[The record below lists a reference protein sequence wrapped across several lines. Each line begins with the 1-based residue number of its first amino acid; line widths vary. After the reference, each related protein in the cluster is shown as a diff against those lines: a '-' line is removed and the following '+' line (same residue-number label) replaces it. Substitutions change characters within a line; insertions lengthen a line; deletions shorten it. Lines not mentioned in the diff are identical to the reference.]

1 MGHDASAFLARGGR
15 LFFALRNGRLPR
27 RYFITARNDGK
38 EKEIATHRRAECF
51 TRRTVNIQG
60 ENSGKMRI

>member
-38 EKEIATHRRAECF
+38 EKGDCHASAC
-51 TRRTVNIQG
+51 
-60 ENSGKMRI
+60 

>member
-38 EKEIATHRRAECF
+38 EKEIATPLFH
-51 TRRTVNIQG
+51 NGSQ
-60 ENSGKMRI
+60 